1 MNFKEVLIDKYPY
14 KVINYSNVF
23 SREKLDIGTR
33 FLLENLPQNNY
44 KYVLDLGCGNGI
56 LGINLKNKQ
65 SDSIVYFSD
74 ESKMAIQSANQNY
87 NLYFKD
93 KAHFFWT
100 HSTLGIKQKFD
111 LVICNPPFHQ
121 NNTIMKG
128 IAINMFK
135 DSKKVLLQFGALRVV
150 ANRHLNYHIVLK
162 KIYGNVKLINQN
174 SKFVILESINK

>member
-1 MNFKEVLIDKYPY
+1 MCDKKTLEIDFWR
-14 KVINYSNVF
+14 I
-23 SREKLDIGTR
+23 EKTI
-33 FLLENLPQNNY
+33 PQNNY

-100 HSTLGIKQKFD
+100 DSTLGIKQKFD

-121 NNTIMKG
+121 NNTIMKV

-135 DSKKVLLQFGALRVV
+135 DSKKVLLRLGALGVV
-150 ANRHLNYHIVLK
+150 ANRHLNYHIILK